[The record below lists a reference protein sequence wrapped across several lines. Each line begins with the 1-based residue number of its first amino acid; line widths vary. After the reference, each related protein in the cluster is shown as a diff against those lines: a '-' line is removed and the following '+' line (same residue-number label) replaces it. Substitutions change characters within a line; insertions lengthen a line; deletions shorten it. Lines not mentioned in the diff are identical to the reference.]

1 MTLAGRDMACGAA
14 GLAIALAYYALADAL
29 PVSLLSDAIGADGL
43 PKSLAL
49 GLAVCSA
56 LLLGRA
62 VLTRNTATVAF
73 AFLTHLRALGIIAL
87 GALYAALA
95 PLIGYGPAVG
105 LLIAATAL
113 YFGTALNTRLIVIA
127 AAGAA
132 VFWAMFVHMLGVPMP
147 RGTLW
152 HALFQ

>member
-1 MTLAGRDMACGAA
+1 VTLVGRDMICGAA
-14 GLAIALAYYALADAL
+14 GLAVALAYYALADAL
-29 PVSLLSDAIGADGL
+29 PVSLLSDEIGADGL
-43 PKSLAL
+43 PKSLAI

-62 VLTRNTATVAF
+62 ALTHGTEAVAF
-73 AFLTHLRALGIIAL
+73 KLLTHMRALGVIVL

-95 PLIGYGPAVG
+95 PLIGYGPAVA

-113 YFGTALNTRLIVIA
+113 YFGTALNARLILVA

-147 RGTLW
+147 AGALW
-152 HALFQ
+152 HAFL